1 MEAEKYVSDLIAKSS
16 KAQKIIANYSQ
27 EEIDELTGVIAWN
40 ALDEDFREKAAN
52 MMVEESGIGSI
63 NDKFNKIQVKT
74 KGLYNQMRDEKS
86 VGIVEE
92 NPEKGL
98 VKYIKPMGVIAALVP
113 ITQGEGIPIFKTLMA
128 LKGGNSVIFSPA
140 PKGKETS
147 KFIINYL
154 RKVLKACGAP
164 EDLIISI
171 DPEKVSME
179 VSGELMKQADF
190 VLATGGTPMVRVAY
204 SSGTPA
210 IGVGTGNTP
219 TYIDKTADL
228 KETADKIKKSKRS
241 EEHTSE
247 LQSRGQLVCRL
258 LLEKKKNTNSNQT
271 Y

>member
-92 NPEKGL
+92 NP
-98 VKYIKPMGVIAALVP
+98 
-113 ITQGEGIPIFKTLMA
+113 
-128 LKGGNSVIFSPA
+128 
-140 PKGKETS
+140 
-147 KFIINYL
+147 
-154 RKVLKACGAP
+154 
-164 EDLIISI
+164 
-171 DPEKVSME
+171 
-179 VSGELMKQADF
+179 
-190 VLATGGTPMVRVAY
+190 
-204 SSGTPA
+204 
-210 IGVGTGNTP
+210 
-219 TYIDKTADL
+219 
-228 KETADKIKKSKRS
+228 RS

-247 LQSRGQLVCRL
+247 LQSRGHIVCRL
-258 LLEKKKNTNSNQT
+258 LLDKKK
-271 Y
+271 